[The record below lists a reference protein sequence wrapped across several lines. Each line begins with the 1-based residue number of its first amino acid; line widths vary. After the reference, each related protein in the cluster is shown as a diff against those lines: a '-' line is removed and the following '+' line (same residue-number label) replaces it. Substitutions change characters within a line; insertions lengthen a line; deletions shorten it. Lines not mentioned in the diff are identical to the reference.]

1 LEMKSLL
8 TINLLFLSIALS
20 TSSSPAHDGWVEV
33 PAIVERGQP
42 VTISLMLGN
51 HSNEHKSY
59 RLAGKWNPKFTKLMV
74 IEPSGKLNDL
84 TSAIIDLGEDAE
96 KTGPK
101 GPKGFHI
108 AAFTP
113 QMEGV
118 HIVVGRQEEIAQH
131 GDGPKFRGVRSA
143 RAAFTALR
151 TPRVADA
158 KKSSGFG
165 RTVDNETLL
174 EIVPVNSPFGIM
186 QDSRVTFELRY
197 KGKQFPNQ
205 TVSVIGRLAGPASVQ
220 ELTTDEKGQV
230 TLNAGP
236 PDTYLMR
243 VKFEERTERREG
255 EYDLSAYEA
264 TYVFQVFNRF

>member
-1 LEMKSLL
+1 MEMRSIL
-8 TINLLFLSIALS
+8 TTGLLFLLIALS
-20 TSSSPAHDGWVEV
+20 AGVGSAHDGWVEV
-33 PAIVERGQP
+33 PSIVEKGQP

-74 IEPSGKLNDL
+74 IEPSGKINDL
-84 TSAIIDLGEDAE
+84 SSAIIDLGEDPE

-131 GDGPKFRGVRSA
+131 GEGPKFRGVRSA
-143 RAAFTALR
+143 RAAFTALPI
-151 TPRVADA
+151 PRVADA
-158 KKSSGFG
+158 KKYSGFD
-165 RTVDNETLL
+165 RVVDNETLM
-174 EIVPVNSPFGIM
+174 EIVPVSNPFGITH
-186 QDSRVTFELRY
+186 DSRVTFEVRY

-205 TVSVIGRLAGPASVQ
+205 SVSVIGRLAGSASVQ
-220 ELTTDEKGQV
+220 ELTTDEKGRV
-230 TLNAGP
+230 TFNAGAA
-236 PDTYLMR
+236 DTYLMR
-243 VKFEERTERREG
+243 VKFEERSERSEG
-255 EYDLSAYEA
+255 QYDLSAYEA
-264 TYVFQVFNRF
+264 TYVFQVFNRL